1 MYIIIYNMYILYIHT
16 TYIYQ
21 KGFHFI
27 SKSAET
33 MWILHRETQSE
44 GRREGYMS
52 RIWEPQKFGNMSN
65 KSENLSSL
73 TICHLFG
80 GLDSETSMQSTF
92 AVKPRKSVFPDR
104 HPAMSHRMGTNG
116 PWTVGQLVSRVCQ
129 SCHEGHEAT
138 TASCYWCYCMWL
150 PRIWCL
156 GHLQHPKVKL
166 LVSRAFLP
174 LLGPLVPQDGR
185 KLWV

>member
-21 KGFHFI
+21 KGIHFI

-65 KSENLSSL
+65 KSENLSYL

-80 GLDSETSMQSTF
+80 GLDSDTSMQSTF

-104 HPAMSHRMGTNG
+104 HPAKARGTQMDHG
-116 PWTVGQLVSRVCQ
+116 QLVGQLVSRVCR
-129 SCHEGHEAT
+129 SCHEPT
-138 TASCYWCYCMWL
+138 TAS
-150 PRIWCL
+150 
-156 GHLQHPKVKL
+156 
-166 LVSRAFLP
+166 
-174 LLGPLVPQDGR
+174 
-185 KLWV
+185 